1 MADLIKQAPS
11 NSAELARL
19 LDERVR
25 ILEAAGEGIYGID
38 CQGLGTFANP
48 AAIRILGW
56 TPDQVVGQ
64 PVHQLHHHSHA
75 DGSAYPVEQC
85 PVYAALQDGKVH
97 YEENEVFWRA
107 DGSCVPVEYTSTP
120 IRDGDG
126 NQLGAVVVFRDI
138 SERKQAE
145 REQQAAFTQIESLK
159 NELQRERDYL
169 REEVELAHNFHE
181 IVGQSD
187 PLKRL
192 LSQIEAVAATPAN
205 ALILGETGVGKELVA
220 RAIHAASDRA
230 DGPLVKV
237 NCASIPKELFESEFF
252 GHIKGAFTGALRDRV
267 GRFELAEGGTL
278 FLDEVGEVPLEQQG
292 KLLRALQEK
301 EFERVGEAQSHRVN
315 VRIIAA
321 TNRDLRKEAEAG
333 RFRQDLYFRLSVLPL
348 EVPPLRQRKED
359 VVPLV
364 QNFLKRI
371 CADFGRP
378 LLPLSAA
385 QASRLTAYD
394 WPGNVRELQ
403 NVIERAVIL
412 SRGDRLMLDAALPS
426 SSIPS
431 TQLPSSTL
439 LTDADDTA
447 FVTLEVMKQR
457 QRANIVGALVAA
469 KWRVSGKAGA
479 AQWLGV
485 KPTTLAYQMKILG
498 IKKGMVTV
506 SDHPL

>member
-1 MADLIKQAPS
+1 MTEITEQNLDNP
-11 NSAELARL
+11 AELARL
-19 LDERVR
+19 LDERAR

-56 TPDQVVGQ
+56 TPDQLVGQ

-75 DGSAYPVEQC
+75 DGTPYPREQC
-85 PVYAALQDGKVH
+85 PIYAALQDGKVH
-97 YEENEVFWRA
+97 HEENEVFWHA

-138 SERKQAE
+138 SERKQAQ
-145 REQQAAFTQIESLK
+145 REQQIAYAQIESLK

-169 REEVELAHNFHE
+169 REEVKVAHNFHE
-181 IVGQSD
+181 IVGNSD

-220 RAIHAASDRA
+220 RAIHAASDRV

-237 NCASIPKELFESEFF
+237 NCASIPKDLFESEFF
-252 GHIKGAFTGALRDRV
+252 GHVKGAFTGALRDRV

-301 EFERVGEAQSHRVN
+301 EFERVGEAQTHKVN

-321 TNRDLRKEAEAG
+321 TNRDLREEAEAG
-333 RFRQDLYFRLSVLPL
+333 RFRQDLYFRLSVFPI
-348 EVPPLRQRKED
+348 EVPTLRERKQD

-364 QNFLKRI
+364 HNFLQRI

-378 LLPLSAA
+378 LLALSSA
-385 QASRLTAYD
+385 QANRLIAYD

-412 SRGDRLMLDAALPS
+412 SRGDRLMLDSALPELNLS
-426 SSIPS
+426 SPS
-431 TQLPSSTL
+431 GQAPLESSTL
-439 LTDADDTA
+439 LADSGDTQ

-457 QRANIVGALVAA
+457 QRDNIIGALMAA
-469 KWRVSGKAGA
+469 GWRVSGDGGA
-479 AQWLGV
+479 AELLGV
-485 KPTTLAYQMKILG
+485 KPTTLAYQMKRLA
-498 IKKGMVTV
+498 IKKG
-506 SDHPL
+506 DGQQR

>member
-1 MADLIKQAPS
+1 MNSFDNNDQQAQQK
-11 NSAELARL
+11 LARL
-19 LDERVR
+19 LAERAR
-25 ILEAAGEGIYGID
+25 ILEAVGEGIYGLD

-48 AAIRILGW
+48 AAVRMLGW
-56 TPDQVVGQ
+56 SLDQVVGQ

-75 DGSAYPVEQC
+75 DGSPYPREQC
-85 PVYAALQDGKVH
+85 PVYAALKDGKVH
-97 YEENEVFWRA
+97 HEENEVFWRA
-107 DGSCVPVEYTSTP
+107 DGSCLPVEYTSTP
-120 IRDGDG
+120 IRDSDG

-145 REQQAAFTQIESLK
+145 RNQRAAFAEIECLK
-159 NELQRERDYL
+159 DELERERDYL
-169 REEVELAHNFHE
+169 REEVGSAHNFHE
-181 IVGQSD
+181 IVGQSG

-252 GHIKGAFTGALRDRV
+252 GHVKGAFTGALRDRV

-301 EFERVGEAQSHRVN
+301 EFERVGEAHTHKVN

-321 TNRDLRKEAEAG
+321 TNRDLRAEAEAG
-333 RFRQDLYFRLSVLPL
+333 RFRQDLYFRLSVFPL
-348 EVPPLRQRKED
+348 EVPPLRERRED
-359 VVPLV
+359 VLPLV
-364 QNFLKRI
+364 QSFLKRI
-371 CADFGRP
+371 CQEFGRP
-378 LLPLSAA
+378 LLELSAA
-385 QASRLTAYD
+385 QASRLRDYG

-412 SRGDRLMLDAALPS
+412 SSGNRIMVDAAL
-426 SSIPS
+426 
-431 TQLPSSTL
+431 LPEAVESGQESSTASEA
-439 LTDADDTA
+439 TGDTG

-457 QRANIVGALVAA
+457 QRANIIGALNAA
-469 KWRVSGKAGA
+469 DWRVSGDGGA
-479 AQWLGV
+479 AELLGV
-485 KPTTLAYQMKILG
+485 KPTTLAYQMKILD
-498 IKKGMVTV
+498 IKKGTI
-506 SDHPL
+506 SAAGRPFR